1 MLQGRRMP
9 EGFNIE
15 IAHKLA
21 EYEAGATTAAR
32 FDLLEIAEAVMLA
45 LIAVATAWS
54 GYHAAKWDG
63 HQALLYG
70 HASTLRVEAGVA
82 AIEGAQQRLLDV
94 VQSNEWIRARDAK
107 NQQLADA
114 YRDRLSAEY
123 RVAFDA
129 WLKTEPLTNPDA
141 PSGPTAMPEYRN
153 ALLEKAAELNNEGHG
168 SVHRGDKSASDRGE
182 LCPQHGAARHRA
194 VPGRRGAAVQNPEC
208 ATGFAPRRRHP
219 DDLCTRRCGDVP
231 AAVRRA
237 VSIHVSRA
245 HCSA

>member
-1 MLQGRRMP
+1 MP

-21 EYEAGATTAAR
+21 EHEAGATSPR
-32 FDLLEIAEAVMLA
+32 FDLWEIAEAVVLA

-70 HASTLRVEAGVA
+70 HASRLRVEAGVA

-94 VQSNEWIRARDAK
+94 IQSNEWIRARDAK
-107 NQQLADA
+107 NQQLAEA

-123 RVAFDA
+123 RVAFEA

-153 ALLEKAAELNNEGHG
+153 ALLAKAAELNHEATAAFTEGT
-168 SVHRGDKSASDRGE
+168 K
-182 LCPQHGAARHRA
+182 ARAIAENYVRSTVLLA
-194 VPGRRGAAVQNPEC
+194 TVLFLVALAQRFKIRNVRRGLLVVASTLMIYALVDV
-208 ATGFAPRRRHP
+208 AMYPR
-219 DDLCTRRCGDVP
+219 L
-231 AAVRRA
+231 
-237 VSIHVSRA
+237 
-245 HCSA
+245 

>member
-1 MLQGRRMP
+1 MP

-15 IAHKLA
+15 IAHKLG
-21 EYEAGATTAAR
+21 EHEAGATSPR
-32 FDLLEIAEAVMLA
+32 FDLWEIAEAVVLA

-70 HASTLRVEAGVA
+70 HASRLRVEAGVA

-94 VQSNEWIRARDAK
+94 IQSNEWIRARDAK

-123 RVAFDA
+123 RVAFEA

-153 ALLEKAAELNNEGHG
+153 ALLAKAAELNNE
-168 SVHRGDKSASDRGE
+168 AT
-182 LCPQHGAARHRA
+182 AAFTEGTKARA
-194 VPGRRGAAVQNPEC
+194 IAENYVRSTVLLATVLFLVALAQRFKIRNVRRGLLVVASTLMIYALVDV
-208 ATGFAPRRRHP
+208 AMYPR
-219 DDLCTRRCGDVP
+219 L
-231 AAVRRA
+231 
-237 VSIHVSRA
+237 
-245 HCSA
+245 

>member
-1 MLQGRRMP
+1 MP

-21 EYEAGATTAAR
+21 EYEAGATTSVR
-32 FDLLEIAEAVMLA
+32 FDLLEIAEAVVLA

-70 HASTLRVEAGVA
+70 HASRLRVEAGVA
-82 AIEGAQQRLLDV
+82 AAEGGHQRLLDV
-94 VQSNEWIRARDAK
+94 IQSNEWIRARDAK
-107 NQQLADA
+107 NQPLADA

-153 ALLEKAAELNNEGHG
+153 ALLERAAELNSEASAAFTEGT
-168 SVHRGDKSASDRGE
+168 K
-182 LCPQHGAARHRA
+182 ARAIAENYVRSTVLLATVLFLVA
-194 VPGRRGAAVQNPEC
+194 VAQRFKIRNVRRGLLLVASTLMIYALVDV
-208 ATGFAPRRRHP
+208 AMYPR
-219 DDLCTRRCGDVP
+219 L
-231 AAVRRA
+231 
-237 VSIHVSRA
+237 
-245 HCSA
+245 